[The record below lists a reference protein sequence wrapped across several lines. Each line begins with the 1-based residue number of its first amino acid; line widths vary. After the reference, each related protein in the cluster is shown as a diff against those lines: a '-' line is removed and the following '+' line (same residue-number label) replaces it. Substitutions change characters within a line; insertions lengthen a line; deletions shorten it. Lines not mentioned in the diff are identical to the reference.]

1 MRARTAR
8 ACTPL
13 PQPSPRW
20 TELWAPNPNP
30 NPSPNAAVQAEL
42 AEGCLRVRLI
52 GTGEVREIQAD
63 SESMSFDEPGV
74 GTNLQKLQL
83 KVRARV
89 VG

>member
-1 MRARTAR
+1 ML
-8 ACTPL
+8 TPT
-13 PQPSPRW
+13 PTP
-20 TELWAPNPNP
+20 TPNPN
-30 NPSPNAAVQAEL
+30 PNAAVQAEL

-52 GTGEVREIQAD
+52 GTGEVKEIQAD